1 MSNTNNAR
9 THTAVRRLV
18 ESAIMIAIGSVLS
31 LFQFAGPW
39 ALGGGITFC
48 SMLPLVLISHRY
60 GCRWGLFTGLAYGLL
75 QMLMGIHNVQ
85 YATSAL
91 MAVGIILLDYVIAY
105 GVIGLAALFNGVI
118 RNRQVS
124 ITAGIILTFA
134 LRLLCHFLSG
144 LWIWEVMWPNEL
156 GWAAPI
162 WSISYNASY
171 MVPEAIITSVVAVL
185 LYIPLRPYFNGE
197 DIEK

>member
-1 MSNTNNAR
+1 
-9 THTAVRRLV
+9 
-18 ESAIMIAIGSVLS
+18 
-31 LFQFAGPW
+31 
-39 ALGGGITFC
+39 
-48 SMLPLVLISHRY
+48 
-60 GCRWGLFTGLAYGLL
+60 
-75 QMLMGIHNVQ
+75 MLMGIHNVQ